1 MIRRTPRSTSTDTLF
16 PYTTLFRSVTTRS
29 KKPPNNRS
37 PRSAQARGERQ
48 MDLETAIEAEKK
60 ARKAL
65 SAIRD
70 EQDRRLH
77 EARRAIHAEFGDAI
91 SAASKALN

>member
-1 MIRRTPRSTSTDTLF
+1 MSEPLAVPAAASLRGSTFS
-16 PYTTLFRSVTTRS
+16 PVTTRS

-70 EQDRRLH
+70 EQDRRLN
-77 EARRAIHAEFGDAI
+77 EASRAIHAEFGDAI
-91 SAASKALN
+91 RSERTRLNSRH